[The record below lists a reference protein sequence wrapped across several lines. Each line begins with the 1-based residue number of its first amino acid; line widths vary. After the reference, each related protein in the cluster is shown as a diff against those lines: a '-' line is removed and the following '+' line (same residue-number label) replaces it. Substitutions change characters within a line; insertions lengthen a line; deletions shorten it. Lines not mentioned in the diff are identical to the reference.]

1 MRRSTDRPRRRL
13 NRERVCIIK
22 PSSMGDVVH
31 AMPILSA
38 LRGRWPSAHL
48 SWVVNRPF
56 GELLEGHRDLDEL
69 IVYDRGRRGWT
80 APVSAGWPR
89 SWPGSLAADST

>member
-1 MRRSTDRPRRRL
+1 MTRSTDRLATIEPQ
-13 NRERVCIIK
+13 RVCIIK

-56 GELLEGHRDLDEL
+56 ARAA
-69 IVYDRGRRGWT
+69 RRPSPT
-80 APVSAGWPR
+80 
-89 SWPGSLAADST
+89 STS